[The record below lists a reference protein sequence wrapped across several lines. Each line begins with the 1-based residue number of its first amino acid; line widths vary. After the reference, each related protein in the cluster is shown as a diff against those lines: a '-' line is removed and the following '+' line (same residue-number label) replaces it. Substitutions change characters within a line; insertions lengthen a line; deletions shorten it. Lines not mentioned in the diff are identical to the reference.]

1 MIDTLIEV
9 QRLKSL
15 ERTGWMLR
23 GLPPGSESVAA
34 HSFGVA
40 AAAMLLA
47 DEARSRGAQID
58 CELVLRFA
66 LLHDWPEVRVG
77 DLPRTASLYFGA
89 EARRKAEGAAF
100 ADIMAGVSET
110 VFAKYHG
117 LHEAYERRDCLESRL
132 VKAADIIDLLV
143 QTLAFE
149 RAGARGLDEFWE
161 NTEGMDFK
169 LEGITAEVVG
179 EALRRLNEKRDAVM
193 RKSVPPAVAGG

>member
-1 MIDTLIEV
+1 MIETLIEV

-40 AAAMLLA
+40 AAAMMLA
-47 DEARSRGAQID
+47 DEARARGAEID
-58 CELVLRFA
+58 VELVLRFA
-66 LLHDWPEVRVG
+66 LLHDWAEVRVG

-89 EARRKAEGAAF
+89 EARQRAETAAF
-100 ADIMAGVSET
+100 ADLVQNLSDAVAE
-110 VFAKYHG
+110 KYRA
-117 LHEAYERRDCLESRL
+117 LHHLYEQRASVESRL

-149 RAGARGLDEFWE
+149 RAGARGLNEFWE
-161 NTEGMDFK
+161 NAATMDFK
-169 LEGITAEVVG
+169 LEGVTADVVA
-179 EALRRLNEKRDAVM
+179 EALSDLKAA
-193 RKSVPPAVAGG
+193 RKKL

>member
-1 MIDTLIEV
+1 MIETLIEI

-23 GLPPGSESVAA
+23 GLPSGSESVAD

-40 AAAMLLA
+40 VTAMMLA
-47 DEARSRGAQID
+47 DEAVARGAELD
-58 CELVLRFA
+58 CERVLRFA

-77 DLPRTASLYFGA
+77 DLPRTASFYFGA
-89 EARRKAEGAAF
+89 ENRRQAESAAF
-100 ADIMAGVSET
+100 ADLIHGLSIAVA
-110 VFAKYHG
+110 AKYEE
-117 LHEAYERRDCLESRL
+117 LHRLYEERASVESRL

-161 NTEGMDFK
+161 NAATMDFK
-169 LEGITAEVVG
+169 LDGRAAEVVA
-179 EALRRLNEKRDAVM
+179 EALRDLSTARVRLGK
-193 RKSVPPAVAGG
+193 

>member
-1 MIDTLIEV
+1 MLDTLIEI

-23 GLPPGSESVAA
+23 GLPSGSESVAD

-40 AAAMLLA
+40 VAAMMLA
-47 DEARSRGAQID
+47 DEARARGAGID
-58 CELVLRFA
+58 TELVLRFA

-77 DLPRTASLYFGA
+77 DLPRTAALYFGK
-89 EARRKAEGAAF
+89 EARGRAETAAF
-100 ADIMAGVSET
+100 ADMIGGLSEI
-110 VFAKYHG
+110 VAAKYG
-117 LHEAYERRDCLESRL
+117 ELHAAYERRECLESRL

-161 NTEGMDFK
+161 NAGTMDFK
-169 LEGITAEVVG
+169 LEGPAAEVVA
-179 EALRRLNEKRDAVM
+179 ETLSALTQTRANLNR
-193 RKSVPPAVAGG
+193 